1 MKPKRRLK
9 KKVKEFLCLM
19 LCSSL
24 FILLAVLT
32 IDSVTEE
39 KTQVQEIPVFSDKI
53 EQEIIPKVPGQLV
66 VVIDPVYGTG
76 NQGISTKEGYRE
88 SDFTLQIAGLLQE
101 KISESDIKVYFTRT
115 DDKEVSEEEKLQF
128 VQETDADLY
137 LQIGVSAD
145 EDTAK
150 YGIQG
155 YYNEKYVI
163 PEFGNAQWADMVVQK
178 VTFSASNRAI
188 SLEDAAADSILR
200 HLEIPA
206 AQVNLGFFSNS
217 QEALLMQQ
225 EEYQHK
231 LAQGIADAIYE
242 VYIEKKVIG

>member
-9 KKVKEFLCLM
+9 KKVKEFLCLV

-24 FILLAVLT
+24 LVFLIVLIFYST
-32 IDSVTEE
+32 GEEQTEE
-39 KTQVQEIPVFSDKI
+39 EMVSVISNSIKQEIT
-53 EQEIIPKVPGQLV
+53 PKTSQQLV
-66 VVIDPVYGTG
+66 VVIDPACGEGDKGVT
-76 NQGISTKEGYRE
+76 TKDGYAE
-88 SDFTLQIAGLLQE
+88 KDFTLQVAKLLQE
-101 KISESDIKVYFTRT
+101 KISEPDIKVYFTRT
-115 DDKEVSEEEKLQF
+115 DDKELAKEERLQF

-137 LQIGVSAD
+137 LQIGVSVD

-163 PEFGNAQWADMVVQK
+163 PEFGNAEWADRVVQK
-178 VTFSASNRAI
+178 VTLAVGNRGI
-188 SLEDAAADSILR
+188 SLENAKADSILR
-200 HLEIPA
+200 QLEIPA

-225 EEYQHK
+225 EDYQHK

-242 VYIEKKVIG
+242 IYTEKNVIG